1 MDAHLEHRSIVPG
14 EKATAVGEIPSSDAA
29 FPHPLRHA
37 GNQASASSEVLR
49 NRPMQQLRR
58 WRGES
63 LRPSSR
69 LPSEE
74 A

>member
-1 MDAHLEHRSIVPG
+1 MRTWNIGQSFQERRRLPSG
-14 EKATAVGEIPSSDAA
+14 KIPSSDAA
-29 FPHPLRHA
+29 FPHP
-37 GNQASASSEVLR
+37 SSEVLR